1 MNINEIRKDFP
12 IFSERNVI
20 YLDSAATSQKPACVL
35 EAERNFYYSNNANP
49 FRGLYEL
56 SEAATEAY
64 EAARKTVQQFIHAK
78 SPAEIIFTRN
88 ATEGLNL
95 AAYCLSAHVL
105 QPGDEIVVSIAE
117 HHSNLLPWQQA
128 AQRHGAALK
137 FWECSE
143 TGAFTQEGL
152 DAVLTARTKIL
163 AITQM
168 SNVFGR
174 INDIRAITKRCH
186 EKGIYVVADGAQS
199 VPHIPVDVAGLDV
212 DFLSFSGH
220 KMLAP
225 MGIGVLYG
233 KKALL
238 EKLPPFLTGGE
249 MIESVSRTGAVF
261 AEVPHK
267 FEAGTV
273 NAGGAVALAEAVRY
287 LQGIGFDEIEKR
299 EAALTALAMEE
310 MQKIPGIRILGSEDP
325 LQHHGILSFTLKD
338 VHPHDVAAILDAD
351 HIAVRAG
358 HHCAQPLL
366 QHLKTPS
373 TTRASI
379 AFYNTEE
386 EIRQFAKSL
395 GQIRR
400 KMGYG
405 E

>member
-12 IFSERNVI
+12 IFSARNVI

-35 EAERNFYYSNNANP
+35 EAERNFYHSNNANP

>member
-20 YLDSAATSQKPACVL
+20 YLDSAATSQKPTCVL
-35 EAERNFYYSNNANP
+35 EAERNFYHSSNANP

-174 INDIRAITKRCH
+174 INDIRAVTKRCH

-287 LQGIGFDEIEKR
+287 LQEIGFDEIEKR